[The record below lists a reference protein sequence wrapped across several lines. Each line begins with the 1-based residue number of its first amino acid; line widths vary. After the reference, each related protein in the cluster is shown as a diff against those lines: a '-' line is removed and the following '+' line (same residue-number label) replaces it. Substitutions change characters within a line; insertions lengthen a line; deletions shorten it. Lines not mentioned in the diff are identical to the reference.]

1 MLLYIN
7 SNFVWLFIYFIT
19 RISAQFLWYHVFVY
33 TWSYYQYTYLS
44 FLHNTPEEQQGLPK
58 DNIQKRFKIK
68 ETNLLYLELKMKKK
82 KWIPWGNRL
91 NLYTKK
97 KKTTNKIR
105 EMDLKTKKKF
115 NWIMYVFHSFIQFL
129 NGV

>member
-82 KWIPWGNRL
+82 WIPWGNRL

-97 KKTTNKIR
+97 KENDK
-105 EMDLKTKKKF
+105 
-115 NWIMYVFHSFIQFL
+115 
-129 NGV
+129 